1 MSLNTRARTW
11 WAPGL
16 PLAVGGPSK
25 KTNCSAPRRCSSDR
39 SNTLRSRQRASTR
52 SSSSGKDWSG
62 STAIAAILGCD
73 VRGLPRD
80 AAGGTL
86 QRMPDEVL
94 AHREERQPMRCGHR
108 RRQWGNITHAQLRAC
123 GLSTA
128 AIGRWAD
135 TGRLHPVLRGVYA
148 VGHCS
153 PAPEAF
159 WAAALLAYGDD
170 SVLTRHAALAL
181 HGLAEEPP
189 HSGPA
194 PQ

>member
-25 KTNCSAPRRCSSDR
+25 KTNCSAPRRCCSDR

-80 AAGGTL
+80 ALHITL
-86 QRMPDEVL
+86 GRMPDEVPTPREVRQACVARL
-94 AHREERQPMRCGHR
+94 AAD
-108 RRQWGNITHAQLRAC
+108 QWGNITTEQLERC
-123 GLSTA
+123 GVSSST
-128 AIGRWAD
+128 IGRWAD
-135 TGRLHPVLRGVYA
+135 EGRLH
-148 VGHCS
+148 H
-153 PAPEAF
+153 
-159 WAAALLAYGDD
+159 
-170 SVLTRHAALAL
+170 L
-181 HGLAEEPP
+181 HPG
-189 HSGPA
+189 
-194 PQ
+194 